1 MNKHTLR
8 GLALCGLLSFGLQN
22 PVAAQEGFLGFG
34 GSKDTPSVTLA
45 TTEITMDVPTP
56 VQGNDLALLLAQ
68 ASGSGGLSELKQ
80 QSAQK
85 FSNYLRQELTTALGD
100 FFADEDVPVVK
111 QGGFLNLFNFAHV
124 SISKQLNDLK
134 SSGDYELERGTLK
147 LSGEFRYR
155 LDNLAGTSLREQR
168 IDLADLRVR
177 ENYKVKTPHGD
188 GEIEDT
194 TDAAIEEALAE
205 MVERIIDRIEDQLE
219 ADELRRLAAI

>member
-1 MNKHTLR
+1 MKNHKLR
-8 GLALCGLLSFGLQN
+8 ELGLCCLLSLGLHS
-22 PVAAQEGFLGFG
+22 AATAQEGFLGFG
-34 GSKDTPSVTLA
+34 DGKDAPSVTLA

-85 FSNYLRQELTTALGD
+85 FSNYLRQELTTALED
-100 FFADEDVPVVK
+100 FFADEKVPLVK
-111 QGGFLNLFNFAHV
+111 QGGFLSLFNFAHV

-134 SSGDYELERGTLK
+134 NASNYELERGTLK
-147 LSGEFRYR
+147 LSGDFHYR
-155 LDNLAGTSLREQR
+155 LENLAGSSLREQR

-177 ENYKVKTPHGD
+177 ENYKVKTPHGE
-188 GEIEDT
+188 GEAEDT
-194 TDAAIEEALAE
+194 TDAAIEDALSE

-219 ADELRRLAAI
+219 ADELRRLAAL